1 MELWTPYILIFV
13 VTTVV
18 GLGVLISRKGRA
30 FLEAYSGAVGVVFG
44 LIAGAFVLVEYDDG
58 QQDKRLART
67 LAYIERIESGPT
79 HESRQWLDLH
89 WLQNRALIAD
99 IKEANLREDG
109 RDDALRLLATY
120 RQSFDEMDD
129 ESRSN
134 ISHVMRLSYFYSD
147 LAQCVEL
154 DLCDAPTACNIFA
167 DDIGEFYV
175 LHADFIQRWG
185 EVSFDR
191 NFQTIKSFLNDTC
204 GNG

>member
-1 MELWTPYILIFV
+1 MDFWTPYILIFV
-13 VTTVV
+13 VTAIAGV
-18 GLGVLISRKGRA
+18 GVLFSLKGRE
-30 FLEAYSGAVGVVFG
+30 FLEAHSGAVGVVFAV
-44 LIAGAFVLVEYDDG
+44 IAGAFVLVEYDNG

-67 LAYIERIESGPT
+67 LAYIERIESGST

-89 WLQNRALIAD
+89 WVQNRALIAD
-99 IKEANLREDG
+99 IKKANTRKDG
-109 RDDALRLLATY
+109 RDDALQLLATY

-129 ESRSN
+129 ESRTN
-134 ISHVMRLSYFYSD
+134 INHVMRLSYFYSD

-154 DLCDAPTACNIFA
+154 ELCDAPTACNIFA
-167 DDIGEFYV
+167 DDIGEFYI